1 MNDIFFIGRGLDWAI
16 ALEGSLKLKE
26 ISYIHAEAY
35 AAGELKHGTLALVTE
50 ETPVI
55 AICVQE
61 STYDKTASNIKE
73 VKAREAKV
81 LAIINEGD
89 EQTQK
94 FVDQVLAIPKINNF
108 IAPVLAVIPLQLIS
122 YYTAK
127 VRGCNIDQP
136 RNLAKSVT
144 VE

>member
-1 MNDIFFIGRGLDWAI
+1 M
-16 ALEGSLKLKE
+16 
-26 ISYIHAEAY
+26 
-35 AAGELKHGTLALVTE
+35 
-50 ETPVI
+50 
-55 AICVQE
+55 QE

-136 RNLAKSVT
+136 RNLAKV
-144 VE
+144 